1 MTSKTLL
8 TWKVAVVACT
18 VAFLV
23 HVTLCIENIQLGYK
37 LDKAVK
43 RERELREQL
52 TLLTLEAATLRQPK
66 RLESMARAALGLE
79 VPPPERVIMVGA
91 RNAGRTR

>member
-1 MTSKTLL
+1 MTSKFLL

-18 VAFLV
+18 LAFLV
-23 HVTLCIENIQLGYK
+23 HLTLCIENVQLFYK
-37 LDKAVK
+37 LDAAT
-43 RERELREQL
+43 RRGRELHEQH

-66 RLESMARAALGLE
+66 RLETTARAALGLE

-91 RNAGRTR
+91 RNARGSR